1 MPAPPPCSPA
11 WRSAGGLQGDR
22 HVDKNLPR
30 SPAAPTCPR
39 PGPYGKLPPSASCPA
54 TSPRPST
61 TPGAPAGLRARD
73 APPRPAPAADS
84 RCTLRVPRSYRLV
97 PAVGVP
103 GRSQAGLSLGCPGHA
118 GLGQRL
124 MPGAGRADRRIFSL
138 ARLACW
144 IGKLLADR
152 PIRHCSPPTSSRSVT
167 VIAPTSGNVPAR
179 RPHPRPAVCLPAR
192 PAQGRLGSPGGSA
205 AASISPRP
213 APVDQYAGS
222 WPQ

>member
-103 GRSQAGLSLGCPGHA
+103 GRSQAG
-118 GLGQRL
+118 
-124 MPGAGRADRRIFSL
+124 
-138 ARLACW
+138 
-144 IGKLLADR
+144 
-152 PIRHCSPPTSSRSVT
+152 RHCSPPTSSRSVT